1 MADTALA
8 KNVIFP
14 KQHQHSHTGIHF
26 LRSTNY
32 LKSPR
37 ILQGRAPMQCDT
49 TSLQPSQILVHIG
62 KLSFNLI
69 LSQCLQCFDAAGLA
83 AGRAS
88 SL

>member
-1 MADTALA
+1 MTDIALA

-32 LKSPR
+32 LKSAR

-49 TSLQPSQILVHIG
+49 TSLQPSQILVHINTQTNTR
-62 KLSFNLI
+62 LTAL
-69 LSQCLQCFDAAGLA
+69 CPGLP
-83 AGRAS
+83 G
-88 SL
+88 